1 MHHKHQY
8 HSSEKFQ
15 LESGQHLDNLQLTY
29 HTYGQLNEG
38 KDNVIW
44 VFHAL
49 TANSDVMEW
58 WPGLFGDNNLY
69 TPKDFFII
77 CVNTLGSPYGSSC
90 PKSLDF
96 PAFTV
101 RDVVNAQLQLA
112 ASLNIT
118 QIHTAIGGS
127 FGGYQALEFA
137 YAFPGKIDHLILIA
151 TNAKESA
158 WGIAIHEAQRL
169 ALESDPTFGQAEGG
183 LAGMKAARGIAMLN
197 YRTAGS
203 FIEQQSDHT
212 EKTDNFRAAS
222 YIRYQGDKFVKRFD
236 AACYY
241 YLTKCLDSHNVG
253 RHRGGQQQALR
264 RIKMPTLVIGISSD
278 ALVQSRFQKE
288 LAAQLHNGTYREIK
302 SDFGHDGFLVEVD
315 KIAEKII
322 AFYGGNQRRLV
333 DPELTKTVI

>member
-1 MHHKHQY
+1 MHQY
-8 HSSEKFQ
+8 ISSEKFQ
-15 LESGQHLDNLQLTY
+15 LESGLQLENLKLVY
-29 HTYGQLNEG
+29 HTFGQLNER

-49 TANSDVMEW
+49 TANSDVLEW
-58 WPGLFGDNNLY
+58 WPGLFGPNNLY
-69 TPKDFFII
+69 TPEEFFII

-90 PKSLDF
+90 PKDLNF

-112 ASLNIT
+112 ASLKIT

-137 YAFPGKIDHLILIA
+137 YAFPGKIDHLVLIA

-169 ALESDPTFGQAEGG
+169 ALESDPSFGQAGGG

-212 EKTDNFRAAS
+212 EKTDDFRAAS
-222 YIRYQGDKFVKRFD
+222 YIRYQGDKFIKRFD
-236 AACYY
+236 ALCYY
-241 YLTKCLDSHNVG
+241 YLTKCLDTHDVG
-253 RHRGGQQQALR
+253 RHRGGQRQALH
-264 RIKMPTLVIGISSD
+264 RIKIPTLVIGISSD

-302 SDFGHDGFLVEVD
+302 SDYGHDGFLVEV
-315 KIAEKII
+315 EKITEKI
-322 AFYGGNQRRLV
+322 VAFYAGNKRSLANN
-333 DPELTKTVI
+333 ELTQPAI